1 MYLHLFE
8 RATPQKEI
16 EMNPPVPGFLPP
28 LILFPSLITIAALLF
43 GLNRSLKSANWPQPG
58 RSQAVWGGAALLA
71 IFYVAALIPGKSEF
85 YRDPI
90 GRIPTI
96 PFGILLPIAAGIL
109 MFLGWRPLRR
119 VVETVPQQWLVGVQ
133 LFRVEGVIFLT
144 LYAAGLLPAQFAL
157 PAGIGD
163 VLVGLLAPLVAI
175 AYLRNSRHSNALVRA
190 WNLLGIADL
199 VVAVTTGFLTSP
211 SPFQALALDKPNRL
225 VGQYPL
231 VMIPVFLVP
240 LAFLL
245 HFASLRKLRHAESLP
260 QTGTPRLVSEH
271 G

>member
-1 MYLHLFE
+1 
-8 RATPQKEI
+8 
-16 EMNPPVPGFLPP
+16 MNPPVPGFLFPNM
-28 LILFPSLITIAALLF
+28 LFATVATLVTLLF
-43 GLNRSLKSANWPQPG
+43 GINRSLKIAKWSA
-58 RSQAVWGGAALLA
+58 RERIQAVLTGAALLA
-71 IFYVAALIPGKSEF
+71 VFYVAALLPARSSF
-85 YRDPI
+85 YARPA
-90 GRIPTI
+90 GIPTI
-96 PFGILLPIAAGIL
+96 QFGLLTPIAIGILL
-109 MFLGWRPLRR
+109 FVVWRPFRR
-119 VVETVPQQWLVGVQ
+119 VVEAVPQQWLVGVQ
-133 LFRVEGVIFLT
+133 LFRLEGLIFLT

-211 SPFQALALDKPNRL
+211 SPLQVLALDKPNRL